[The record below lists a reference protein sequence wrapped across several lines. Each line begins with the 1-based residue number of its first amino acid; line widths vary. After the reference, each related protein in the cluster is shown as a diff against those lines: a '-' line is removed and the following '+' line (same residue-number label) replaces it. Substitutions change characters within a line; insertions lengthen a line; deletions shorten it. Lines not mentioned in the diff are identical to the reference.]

1 MRVAISLSIFWGFV
15 LSTGC
20 QANPVEASISTPSLA
35 PESFSTSLP
44 VAPPYGDHQMTP
56 IPPTPTGVAASQL
69 VQQASKDLASRL
81 GIPVDQIS
89 ISTVQAV
96 TWPDGS
102 LGCPQPGIAYTQVM
116 TPGYLILLESSGS
129 RYPYHSDTG
138 TQFILCQEELAP
150 LLPVKPG
157 EIQDGQ
163 PWMPP

>member
-1 MRVAISLSIFWGFV
+1 MRVAISLSIFLGVV

-20 QANPVEASISTPSLA
+20 QANPVEASLLSWSTPSPA
-35 PESFSTSLP
+35 HESLSTSLP
-44 VAPPYGDHQMTP
+44 VAPISSTSTDF
-56 IPPTPTGVAASQL
+56 AASQL

-89 ISTVQAV
+89 ISSVQAV

-102 LGCPQPGIAYTQVM
+102 LGCPQPGIAYRQVT

-129 RYPYHSDTG
+129 QYTYHSDTG
-138 TQFILCQEELAP
+138 TQLFLCQEELAP
-150 LLPVKPG
+150 FLPIKPG
-157 EIQDGQ
+157 DIQDGQ